1 MNLPVELL
9 QKIGSFMDARSYQSL
24 RQSFRSPLPKIQRM
38 TASLFLQQKKPEY
51 FQLEVST
58 VTNETFAII
67 LQTFMDKQLYIISRF
82 PELFD
87 SVLDP
92 STSEN
97 TFLVWASFFGH
108 SDVVRYLLKHPKV
121 DPAAINNYALR
132 MAAFKGRTKVV
143 QLLLNDT
150 RVDPCV
156 ENNYPVR
163 WATENRHKETLDLLM
178 SDPRISS
185 TYKKM

>member
-1 MNLPVELL
+1 VEKLKKVGLSIVVKSCRGEKNCSRLL
-9 QKIGSFMDARSYQSL
+9 IKVALYFSFSN
-24 RQSFRSPLPKIQRM
+24 SFIKLYSRCRV
-38 TASLFLQQKKPEY
+38 
-51 FQLEVST
+51 EVST

-67 LQTFMDKQLYIISRF
+67 LQKFMDKQLYLISRF

-97 TFLVWASFFGH
+97 TFLVWAAFFGH
-108 SDVVRYLLKHPKV
+108 SDVVRYLLRHPKV

-143 QLLLNDT
+143 KLLLNDN

-156 ENNYPVR
+156 QHHYPVR
-163 WATENRHKETLDLLM
+163 WAKENRHQETVDLLM

-185 TYKKM
+185 TYVPIIKCK